1 MTPHIRNIPTRRGTL
16 AVALA
21 SLACLAM
28 APAARAADAWP
39 ERPVKLVVPFPAGA
53 GADMTARIIGQKL
66 SQRLNQPVI
75 VENRPGAAT
84 NIAME
89 AVIRSPA
96 DGYTLFFAL
105 PTVAQNPFLYSLKF
119 DPRTDLRPVAK
130 LTEVSFVLLASN
142 AFAPRSLPELLKLA
156 AERPNSVTCGSAGAT
171 PGLGCELLKIL
182 GKVDITVVP
191 YKGNAPAMNDL
202 IGGQINVLFDV
213 VSAAKPQVAAGRVRA
228 VASTNNKR
236 GDVLFPDLPTAA
248 ETLPGFE
255 LKAWQGI
262 MVPAKTPDAVVQRLE
277 RDLGA
282 VIAEAEVQQKLR
294 ETGLTPAYENAAQFT
309 QTLAEE
315 LKRYEKLI
323 KSTGMKGE

>member
-1 MTPHIRNIPTRRGTL
+1 MTHRIRNIHVRTL
-16 AVALA
+16 AATLA
-21 SLACLAM
+21 SLALCCLAIT
-28 APAARAADAWP
+28 PAAHAADAWP
-39 ERPVKLVVPFPAGA
+39 DRPVKLVVPFPAGA

-66 SQRLNQPVI
+66 SQRLGQPVI

-89 AVIRSPA
+89 TVIRSPA
-96 DGYTLFFAL
+96 DGYTLFLAL

-119 DPRTDLRPVAK
+119 DPRADLRPVAK

-142 AFAPRSLPELLKLA
+142 AFAPRSMPELLKLA
-156 AERPNSVTCGSAGAT
+156 GERPGSVTCGSAGAT

-191 YKGNAPAMNDL
+191 YKGNAPAMTDL

-213 VSAAKPQVAAGRVRA
+213 VSAAKPQAAAGRVRA
-228 VASTNNKR
+228 IATSNNKR
-236 GDVLFPDLPTAA
+236 GDALFPELPTVA

-262 MVPAKTPDAVVQRLE
+262 MAPAKTPDAVVQRLE

-282 VIAEAEVQQKLR
+282 VIAETEVQQKLR
-294 ETGLTPAYENAAQFT
+294 ETGLTPAYENSARFS
-309 QTLAEE
+309 QTLASEF
-315 LKRYEKLI
+315 KRYEKLI
-323 KSTGMKGE
+323 KDTGMKAE